1 MHRDWAHPCHICTG
15 TGLTPPTSAPGL
27 TAPVQVLLVVLTT
40 IMMIN
45 LLVAMMSQTFT
56 KMCRPCGY

>member
-1 MHRDWAHPCHICTG
+1 
-15 TGLTPPTSAPGL
+15 
-27 TAPVQVLLVVLTT
+27 VQVLLVVLTT

-56 KMCRPCGY
+56 KMCRPCG